1 MKELKRTINY
11 YEKNWDKLVTRYENA
26 NLANIH
32 NLLLKYSKKDDYI
45 LELGF
50 GSGRELN
57 FLYNQG
63 YKNLYGIDAS
73 SKFVDF
79 VQKRFANRNNF
90 TRSILPK
97 INIKGEFNL
106 IYSIA
111 VIMHLPYSTYKEL
124 GENIAN
130 KLAKNGKILFSFSL
144 GTRDDKERNFYEV
157 NEPLLE
163 ELFQQKGIIKEEE
176 LISKD
181 SLNREII
188 WKNLIYKRAI

>member
-1 MKELKRTINY
+1 VEELEKTINY

-73 SKFVDF
+73 SNFVEF
-79 VQKRFANRNNF
+79 VQKRFNNSNF
-90 TRSILPK
+90 THSILPK

-111 VIMHLPYSTYKEL
+111 VVMHLPYSTYKEL
-124 GENIAN
+124 VSNIAN

-144 GTRDDKERNFYEV
+144 GSRDDKERNFYEV

-163 ELFQQKGIIKEEE
+163 ELFDQKGIIKEEG
-176 LISKD
+176 LIYKD
-181 SLNREII
+181 SLNREIR

>member
-1 MKELKRTINY
+1 MEELEKTINY

-73 SKFVDF
+73 SNFVEF
-79 VQKRFANRNNF
+79 VQKRFNNSNF
-90 TRSILPK
+90 THSILPK

-111 VIMHLPYSTYKEL
+111 VVMHLPYSTYKEL
-124 GENIAN
+124 VSNIAN

-144 GTRDDKERNFYEV
+144 GSRDDKERNFYEV

-163 ELFQQKGIIKEEE
+163 ELFDQKGIIKEEE

-181 SLNREII
+181 SLNREIR